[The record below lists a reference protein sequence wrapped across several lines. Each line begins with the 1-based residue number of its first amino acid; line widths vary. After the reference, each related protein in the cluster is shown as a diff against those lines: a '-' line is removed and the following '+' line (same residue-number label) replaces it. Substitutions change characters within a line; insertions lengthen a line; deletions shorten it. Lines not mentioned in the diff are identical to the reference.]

1 MTAAALKSAIALAL
15 TAIALPML
23 ADEPAT
29 EAQIANQLSARERE
43 EYRARVD
50 QAGTDAERRQIQNEY
65 REMAEERAR
74 LERGAGTGNT
84 QGATS
89 QMKRHGQADPGADVK
104 TGPYGS
110 KTKPRKQGK

>member
-1 MTAAALKSAIALAL
+1 
-15 TAIALPML
+15 
-23 ADEPAT
+23 
-29 EAQIANQLSARERE
+29 
-43 EYRARVD
+43 
-50 QAGTDAERRQIQNEY
+50 
-65 REMAEERAR
+65 MAEERAR